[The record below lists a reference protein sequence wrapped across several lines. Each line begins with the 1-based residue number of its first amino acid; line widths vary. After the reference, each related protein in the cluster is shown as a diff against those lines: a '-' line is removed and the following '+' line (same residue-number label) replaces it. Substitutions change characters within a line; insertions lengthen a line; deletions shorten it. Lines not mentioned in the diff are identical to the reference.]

1 MAKNNKRFQ
10 GTTIGLDVGDRSSS
24 LCVLDPDGEIVEESK
39 IPTTP
44 KALEARFLN
53 CEPVRVV
60 LETGT
65 HANWMH
71 DALEAMGHE
80 VIVADSRELR
90 SISESDRKDD
100 RTDATKLA
108 RMGRSELKL
117 LRPVDPRSPEIRKD
131 LEFLRAR
138 GLLVVMRTMA
148 VNHIRGVVKSFG
160 LRMPECSAESLHKHP
175 LPPDLQPGL
184 ELMMAQLKSTSAAI
198 KAYDKKIE
206 ELAATKYPQTMVLMQ
221 VHGVAA
227 LTALCFV
234 LLIGDPRR
242 FKKTRDVGSF
252 FGATPRR
259 RQSGDSN
266 PKLRI
271 TKSGDPMMR
280 TLLVLGAQHILRR
293 SSPDC
298 DLKRFGTRIAKR
310 GGAHAKQ
317 RAVVATARKLSVLL
331 LSMWKTGEVYEPLRS
346 SPKAKA
352 QPKS

>member
-1 MAKNNKRFQ
+1 
-10 GTTIGLDVGDRSSS
+10 
-24 LCVLDPDGEIVEESK
+24 
-39 IPTTP
+39 
-44 KALEARFLN
+44 
-53 CEPVRVV
+53 
-60 LETGT
+60 
-65 HANWMH
+65 
-71 DALEAMGHE
+71 
-80 VIVADSRELR
+80 
-90 SISESDRKDD
+90 
-100 RTDATKLA
+100 
-108 RMGRSELKL
+108 
-117 LRPVDPRSPEIRKD
+117 
-131 LEFLRAR
+131 
-138 GLLVVMRTMA
+138 
-148 VNHIRGVVKSFG
+148 
-160 LRMPECSAESLHKHP
+160 
-175 LPPDLQPGL
+175 
-184 ELMMAQLKSTSAAI
+184 MMAQLKSTSAAI